1 LYKKEEE
8 EEAAAVSSAASPADT
23 ISTGVKVES
32 PTRAEKLAGD
42 ASEGDDWGD
51 DWGDDDE

>member
-1 LYKKEEE
+1 MHKKEEE

-23 ISTGVKVES
+23 VSTVVKIES
-32 PTRAEKLAGD
+32 ITLAEKLAGD
-42 ASEGDDWGD
+42 VGDGDDWGD